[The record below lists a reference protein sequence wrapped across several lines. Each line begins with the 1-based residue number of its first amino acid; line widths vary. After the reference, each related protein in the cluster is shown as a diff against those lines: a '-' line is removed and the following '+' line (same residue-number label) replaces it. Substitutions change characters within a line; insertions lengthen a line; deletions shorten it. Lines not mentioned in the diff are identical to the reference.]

1 MRARPVLLAVT
12 LLAFSSAAALGQT
25 TPAAA
30 PGNPSLEGY
39 FLLNGRITSAVH
51 IPGEHAGQRLRR
63 SWVFLPLCRAGA
75 CVDVALIRSRGRG
88 GTIVLHRT
96 APALYQGEGSFFA
109 PVRCGHRV
117 FRTGATVPF
126 AIAVRILSTR
136 LAGSAGDGA
145 TRLVASAIRATY
157 TNPLRVNRTPCV
169 AVSARDSATY
179 RLRRPTL
186 R

>member
-30 PGNPSLEGY
+30 PGNASLEGY
-39 FLLNGRITSAVH
+39 FLLAGRITTAVN

-63 SWVFLPLCRAGA
+63 SWLFLPVCAAGA
-75 CVDVALIRSRGRG
+75 CANVTLIRTGGRG

-96 APALYQGEGSFFA
+96 APALYQGEGSFLA

-117 FRTGATVPF
+117 FRSGATVPF
-126 AIAVRILSTR
+126 TIAVRILSTQ
-136 LAGSAGDGA
+136 LAGGAGDGA
-145 TRLVASAIRATY
+145 TRLVASTIRATY
-157 TNPLRVNRTPCV
+157 TNPLRVNHSPCV
-169 AVSARDSATY
+169 AVSAREAATY